1 MRQES
6 LGFQTNMHPFTSK
19 SAFTSAAGGA
29 KLVSGRGATVAVPAH
44 DVGSALTLAAAGL
57 TQCTYRAV
65 RVTLACWE
73 ILEG

>member
-6 LGFQTNMHPFTSK
+6 LGFQTNLHPFTHESA
-19 SAFTSAAGGA
+19 AFTSAAGGA

-57 TQCTYRAV
+57 TQCT
-65 RVTLACWE
+65 
-73 ILEG
+73 